1 MILLFF
7 KLNSLYSRVP
17 DAKFGDIWTTTNG
30 FCEKKTA
37 NVNSLQ
43 TDMRQTEK
51 MFRKDRTFETSVQVS

>member
-17 DAKFGDIWTTTNG
+17 DAKFGDIWTTTSG
-30 FCEKKTA
+30 FCEKTA
-37 NVNSLQ
+37 TVNSLQ